1 MTKAIKILLSTISIF
16 LITGFAINNNEIFN
30 GPDLVMDPDM
40 EFGAEYFSTDKDL
53 VLYYESNFG
62 EAKSLV
68 KNDGEKLIL
77 DMRSDDFIFIQDVVV
92 RNDSVYLTRLEEEVD
107 VLFFFSAD
115 QMVTYN
121 EPALRIPFPMKAG
134 QTWKWE
140 GIEYIDEDK
149 ADSIVISGE
158 LLGMEIVSTA
168 AGEFECIKIQTDIH
182 KKSGVHTRFYEWRTP
197 KIGLVKLEAQMDTK
211 GFIGTIIDLLG
222 YDSMYF
228 SLIRVGA

>member
-1 MTKAIKILLSTISIF
+1 MHKILLFSTILLMGFSFNSSSI
-16 LITGFAINNNEIFN
+16 IIKHNKISTSPGKEYR
-30 GPDLVMDPDM
+30 
-40 EFGAEYFSTDKDL
+40 AEYFSTDKDL
-53 VLYYESNFG
+53 VLYYDSNFG
-62 EAKSLV
+62 EAKSYV
-68 KNDGEKLIL
+68 KEDGETLIL

-92 RNDSVYLTRLEEEVD
+92 KNDTVYLTRLEEEVD
-107 VLFFFSAD
+107 VLFFFSAGIK
-115 QMVTYN
+115 VTYN
-121 EPALRIPFPMKAG
+121 EPVLRIPFPMKAG

-140 GIEYIDEDK
+140 GMEYIDEGE
-149 ADSIVISGE
+149 ADSIVISGI
-158 LLGMEIVSTA
+158 LLGEEIVTTA

-228 SLIRVGA
+228 SLIRIGA

>member
-1 MTKAIKILLSTISIF
+1 MHKIFVFSTILLMGFSIHSPSFIIKHSKISTPP
-16 LITGFAINNNEIFN
+16 GKEY
-30 GPDLVMDPDM
+30 
-40 EFGAEYFSTDKDL
+40 GAEYFPTDKDL
-53 VLYYESNFG
+53 VLYYDSNFG
-62 EAKSLV
+62 EAKFLV
-68 KNDGEKLIL
+68 VEDGETLSL
-77 DMRSDDFIFIQDVVV
+77 DMRSDDFMFIQDVVV
-92 RNDSVYLTRLEEEVD
+92 KNDSVFLTRLEEEVD
-107 VLFFFSAD
+107 VLFFFSAGIT
-115 QMVTYN
+115 VTYN

-140 GIEYIDEDK
+140 GIEYVDVEK
-149 ADSIVISGE
+149 ADSIVITGE
-158 LLGMEIVSTA
+158 LLGEEIVSTE
-168 AGEFECIKIQTDIH
+168 AGEFRCIKIQTDIH